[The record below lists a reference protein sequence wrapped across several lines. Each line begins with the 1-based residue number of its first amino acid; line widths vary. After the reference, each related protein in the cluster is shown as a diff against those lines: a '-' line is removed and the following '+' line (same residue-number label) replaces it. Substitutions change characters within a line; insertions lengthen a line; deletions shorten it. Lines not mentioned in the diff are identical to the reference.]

1 MDMPLCSRRA
11 WTTCQGPVDPS
22 RLTTYPHP
30 GCYDDGVVLPRF
42 QIRHSDRKTVGV
54 TIITTIHIQRPTLL
68 YLYQFYPGKTQT
80 SVPLLWLWHINRD
93 ASGPISGKPFRRRR
107 PVA

>member
-1 MDMPLCSRRA
+1 MDKPLCSRRA

-42 QIRHSDRKTVGV
+42 QIRHPDRKTVGV

-68 YLYQFYPGKTQT
+68 YLYQFYPGKTRT
-80 SVPLLWLWHINRD
+80 SVPLLSRHSQRLCATVSPPYSAWSTESR
-93 ASGPISGKPFRRRR
+93 
-107 PVA
+107 